1 MSNEYSSDSFRGTS
15 RVALEGRSTSEEA
28 SSNKV
33 SQKESSLLRCISK
46 RLIPVPSTSQ
56 VQRYAVALLSLLV
69 VKSLSGCSPTS
80 DTQNS
85 TPTDGPSLV
94 EQLEDTLSAQD
105 NFSGPIPKAYD
116 NESATPQPQKPP
128 KPLPPPKKEPWMDT
142 LLDLAGVPAPNSAV
156 LLEEDPLPKNLSS
169 VEILISQRYAPKKPV
184 LLSLRVYVTE
194 AGAVRRVQ
202 VLRTSD
208 SKLTEEYFLP
218 PLLELRFSP
227 ALYNGK
233 PTSAWT
239 TINLQIKP

>member
-1 MSNEYSSDSFRGTS
+1 MSDEYSSNHFKGLS
-15 RVALEGRSTSEEA
+15 RATWEGRTTTKQANST
-28 SSNKV
+28 KV
-33 SQKESSLLRCISK
+33 PQRESPLLGYISK
-46 RLIPVPSTSQ
+46 RLIPVSPLSQ
-56 VQRYAVALLSLLV
+56 VWRYAVALLGLLV

-80 DTQNS
+80 DTQS
-85 TPTDGPSLV
+85 SAPTDGPSLV
-94 EQLEDTLSAQD
+94 EQLEDTLND
-105 NFSGPIPKAYD
+105 RDYPLGPIPKAYD
-116 NESATPQPQKPP
+116 NASATPQPRKPS
-128 KPLPPPKKEPWMDT
+128 KPLPPPKREPWMDT
-142 LLDLAGVPAPNSAV
+142 LLDLSGVPAPNSAV

-184 LLSLRVYVTE
+184 SLSLRVYVTE

-202 VLRTSD
+202 VLRNSD
-208 SKLTEEYFLP
+208 PKLTEEYFLP